1 MALAEAQP
9 NPPPTPRGEGQ
20 AGLELSVAICA
31 HDPRRHFLER
41 VLGGLKEQ
49 SLDTAR
55 WELLLIDNASKEPLR
70 SLYDL
75 SWHPQARYVLLE
87 QLGIAVARQRALQ
100 EARGAFTIFVDD
112 DNVLDRNYL
121 AEALRIAEE
130 WPQLGVWGGSTEPE
144 FEVPPPDRLKNYLAV
159 LALRTVDRAR
169 WSNVATCSD
178 AEPWGAGMCIRSSV
192 AAAYCAA
199 FDASPIRLG
208 RRAGISMIPGED
220 TEMCVIAC
228 NLGLGMGIFP
238 ELRLMHLVPQERVS
252 EDYILRATEG
262 IQTGILMIEYKWRG
276 TVPKSLLA
284 PKALLLNIA
293 KLLTKRGMERKMLLV
308 SMRAR
313 SKARAAIAAAYALPS
328 DGG

>member
-1 MALAEAQP
+1 
-9 NPPPTPRGEGQ
+9 
-20 AGLELSVAICA
+20 
-31 HDPRRHFLER
+31 
-41 VLGGLKEQ
+41 
-49 SLDTAR
+49 
-55 WELLLIDNASKEPLR
+55 
-70 SLYDL
+70 
-75 SWHPQARYVLLE
+75 
-87 QLGIAVARQRALQ
+87 
-100 EARGAFTIFVDD
+100 
-112 DNVLDRNYL
+112 
-121 AEALRIAEE
+121 
-130 WPQLGVWGGSTEPE
+130 
-144 FEVPPPDRLKNYLAV
+144 
-159 LALRTVDRAR
+159 
-169 WSNVATCSD
+169 
-178 AEPWGAGMCIRSSV
+178 
-192 AAAYCAA
+192 
-199 FDASPIRLG
+199 
-208 RRAGISMIPGED
+208 
-220 TEMCVIAC
+220 VIAC